1 LLTHNYTKNTLFKE
15 RSTKI
20 DLFFFCLSLCK
31 RITMINSV
39 RNTVLAILNKNNY
52 GYISPSDFNLFA
64 KQAQLDIF
72 DDYFY
77 QYNQLIN
84 KENARLSGTGYANI
98 TKGYEEV
105 IDMFSETKT
114 LTQNLLN
121 QYYLPSTSTTLDDY
135 YLINKVLCSSGGIY
149 QGEAEKVS
157 NNKITMLN
165 LSNLTSPTLEYPSYS
180 LQGVFINIFP
190 VQFNGAT
197 DIQAQYIRYPKAPNW
212 TYLNVANG
220 DPAFNQSNPDFQDFE
235 LSPDD
240 ETSLVFK
247 ILQYAGMS
255 IRDLQEAQFGA
266 EQEQMEEQ
274 KEN

>member
-1 LLTHNYTKNTLFKE
+1 
-15 RSTKI
+15 
-20 DLFFFCLSLCK
+20 
-31 RITMINSV
+31 MINSV
-39 RNTVLAILNKNNY
+39 RNTVLSILNKNNY

-84 KENARLSGTGYANI
+84 KENARLSGTGYADV
-98 TKGYEEV
+98 TKGYEEI
-105 IDMFSETKT
+105 IDMFSETRT
-114 LTQNLLN
+114 LTQSLLN
-121 QYYLPSTSTTLDDY
+121 QYYLPYQTTTLDDY
-135 YLINKVLCSSGGIY
+135 YIINKVLCSSGGIY

-157 NNKITMLN
+157 NSKITMLN
-165 LSNLTSPTLEYPSYS
+165 LSNLTSPTLEFPAYS
-180 LQGVFINIFP
+180 LQGAFINIFP
-190 VQFNGAT
+190 VQFNGVA

-255 IRDLQEAQFGA
+255 IRELQAVQFGA

>member
-1 LLTHNYTKNTLFKE
+1 
-15 RSTKI
+15 
-20 DLFFFCLSLCK
+20 
-31 RITMINSV
+31 
-39 RNTVLAILNKNNY
+39 LAILNKNNY
-52 GYISPSDFNLFA
+52 GYISPQDFNLFA

-121 QYYLPSTSTTLDDY
+121 QYFLPSQTTTSDDY

-157 NNKITMLN
+157 NSKITMLN
-165 LSNLTSPTLEYPSYS
+165 LSNLTSPTLEYPAYS
-180 LQGVFINIFP
+180 LQSSFITIFP
-190 VQFNGAT
+190 AQFNGAT
-197 DIQAQYIRYPKAPNW
+197 DVQAQYIRYPKEPNW

-220 DPAFNQSNPDFQDFE
+220 DPAFNQSNADFQDFE

-255 IRDLQEAQFGA
+255 IRDIQEAQFGA

>member
-1 LLTHNYTKNTLFKE
+1 
-15 RSTKI
+15 
-20 DLFFFCLSLCK
+20 
-31 RITMINSV
+31 MINSV
-39 RNTVLAILNKNNY
+39 RNTILAILNKNNY
-52 GYISPSDFNLFA
+52 GYISPADFNLFA

-84 KENARLSGTGYANI
+84 KENARLSGTGYADI
-98 TKGYEEV
+98 RKGYEEV

-114 LTQNLLN
+114 LNQNLLN
-121 QYYLPSTSTTLDDY
+121 QYFLPSQTTTGDDY
-135 YLINKVLCSSGGIY
+135 YLINKVLCFSGGILR
-149 QGEAEKVS
+149 GEAEKVS
-157 NNKITMLN
+157 NSKITMLN
-165 LSNLTSPTLEYPSYS
+165 LSNLTAPTLEYPAYNLEGS
-180 LQGVFINIFP
+180 FITIYP
-190 VQFNGAT
+190 AQFNGAT
-197 DIQAQYIRYPKAPNW
+197 DVQAQYIRYPKTPNW
-212 TYLNVANG
+212 TYLTVANG
-220 DPAFNQSNPDFQDFE
+220 DPAFNQSNADFQDFE

-255 IRDLQEAQFGA
+255 IRDIQEAQFGA

>member
-1 LLTHNYTKNTLFKE
+1 
-15 RSTKI
+15 
-20 DLFFFCLSLCK
+20 
-31 RITMINSV
+31 MINSV
-39 RNTVLAILNKNNY
+39 RNTILAILNKNNY
-52 GYISPSDFNLFA
+52 GYISPADFNLFA

-84 KENARLSGTGYANI
+84 KENARLSGSGYADVR
-98 TKGYEEV
+98 KGYEEV

-114 LTQNLLN
+114 LTQNILN
-121 QYYLPSTSTTLDDY
+121 QYFLPSQTTTEDDY
-135 YLINKVLCSSGGIY
+135 YLINKVLCFSNGVL

-157 NNKITMLN
+157 NSKITMLTG
-165 LSNLTSPTLEYPSYS
+165 SNLTSPTLAFPAYS
-180 LQGVFINIFP
+180 LQGSVMTIFP
-190 VQFNGAT
+190 GQFNGAT
-197 DIQAQYIRYPKAPNW
+197 DIQAQYIRYPKTPNW
-212 TYLNVANG
+212 TYIAVANG
-220 DPAFNQSNPDFQDFE
+220 DPAFNQSNADYQDFE

-255 IRDLQEAQFGA
+255 IRDIQEAQFGA

>member
-1 LLTHNYTKNTLFKE
+1 
-15 RSTKI
+15 
-20 DLFFFCLSLCK
+20 
-31 RITMINSV
+31 MINSV

-52 GYISPSDFNLFA
+52 GYISPQDFNLFA

>member
-1 LLTHNYTKNTLFKE
+1 
-15 RSTKI
+15 
-20 DLFFFCLSLCK
+20 
-31 RITMINSV
+31 MINSV

-52 GYISPSDFNLFA
+52 GYISPQDFNLFA

-121 QYYLPSTSTTLDDY
+121 QYFLPSQTTTSDDY

-157 NNKITMLN
+157 NSKITMLN
-165 LSNLTSPTLEYPSYS
+165 LSNLTSPTLEYPAYS
-180 LQGVFINIFP
+180 LQSSFITIFP
-190 VQFNGAT
+190 AQFNGAT
-197 DIQAQYIRYPKAPNW
+197 DVQAQYIRYPKEPNW

-220 DPAFNQSNPDFQDFE
+220 DPAFNQSNADFQDFE

-255 IRDLQEAQFGA
+255 IRDIQEAQFGA

>member
-1 LLTHNYTKNTLFKE
+1 
-15 RSTKI
+15 
-20 DLFFFCLSLCK
+20 
-31 RITMINSV
+31 MINSV

-121 QYYLPSTSTTLDDY
+121 QYFLPSQTTTSDDY

-157 NNKITMLN
+157 NSKITMLN
-165 LSNLTSPTLEYPSYS
+165 LSNLTSPTLEYPAYS
-180 LQGVFINIFP
+180 LQSSFITIFP
-190 VQFNGAT
+190 AQFNGAT
-197 DIQAQYIRYPKAPNW
+197 DVQAQYIRYPKEPNW

-220 DPAFNQSNPDFQDFE
+220 DPAFNQSNADFQDFE

-255 IRDLQEAQFGA
+255 IRDIQEAQFGA

>member
-1 LLTHNYTKNTLFKE
+1 
-15 RSTKI
+15 
-20 DLFFFCLSLCK
+20 
-31 RITMINSV
+31 MINSV

-52 GYISPSDFNLFA
+52 GYISPQDFNLFA

-84 KENARLSGTGYANI
+84 QENARVSGTGYANI

-105 IDMFSETKT
+105 IDLFSETKT

-121 QYYLPSTSTTLDDY
+121 QYFLPSQSTTGDDY
-135 YLINKVLCSSGGIY
+135 YLLNKILCFRNTVY

-157 NNKITMLN
+157 NSKITL
-165 LSNLTSPTLEYPSYS
+165 LTSSNLTSPTLIYPAYS
-180 LQGVFINIFP
+180 LQGAFITIFP
-190 VQFNGAT
+190 AQFNGAN
-197 DIQAQYIRYPKAPNW
+197 DVQAQYIRYPKDPNW
-212 TYLNVANG
+212 TYLSVANG
-220 DPAFNQSNPDFQDFE
+220 EPAFNQSNADFQDFE

-255 IRDLQEAQFGA
+255 IRDIQEAQFGA

>member
-1 LLTHNYTKNTLFKE
+1 
-15 RSTKI
+15 
-20 DLFFFCLSLCK
+20 
-31 RITMINSV
+31 MINSV
-39 RNTVLAILNKNNY
+39 RNTILAILNKNNY
-52 GYISPSDFNLFA
+52 GYISPADFNLFA

-84 KENARLSGTGYANI
+84 KENARLSGTGYADI
-98 TKGYEEV
+98 RKGYEEV

-114 LTQNLLN
+114 LNQNLLN
-121 QYYLPSTSTTLDDY
+121 QYFLPSQTTTGDDY
-135 YLINKVLCSSGGIY
+135 YLINKVLCSSGGVY

-157 NNKITMLN
+157 NSKITMLN
-165 LSNLTSPTLEYPSYS
+165 LSNLTAPTFQYPAYNLEGSFITIYPA
-180 LQGVFINIFP
+180 
-190 VQFNGAT
+190 QFNGAT
-197 DIQAQYIRYPKAPNW
+197 DVQAQYIRYPKTPNW
-212 TYLNVANG
+212 TYLTVANG
-220 DPAFNQSNPDFQDFE
+220 DPAFNQSNADFQDFE

-247 ILQYAGMS
+247 ILQYAGIS
-255 IRDLQEAQFGA
+255 IRDIQEAQFGA

>member
-1 LLTHNYTKNTLFKE
+1 
-15 RSTKI
+15 
-20 DLFFFCLSLCK
+20 
-31 RITMINSV
+31 MINSV
-39 RNTVLAILNKNNY
+39 RNTILAILNKNNY
-52 GYISPSDFNLFA
+52 GYISPADFNLFA

-84 KENARLSGTGYANI
+84 KENARMSGSGYADVR
-98 TKGYEEV
+98 KGYEEV

-114 LTQNLLN
+114 LNQNLLN
-121 QYYLPSTSTTLDDY
+121 QYFLPSQTTTGDDY
-135 YLINKVLCSSGGIY
+135 YLINKVLCFSGGILR
-149 QGEAEKVS
+149 GEAEKVS
-157 NNKITMLN
+157 NSKITMLN
-165 LSNLTSPTLEYPSYS
+165 SSNLTAPTLQYPAYNLEGS
-180 LQGVFINIFP
+180 FITIYP
-190 VQFNGAT
+190 AQFNGAT
-197 DIQAQYIRYPKAPNW
+197 DVQAQYIRYPKTPNW
-212 TYLNVANG
+212 TYLTVANG
-220 DPAFNQSNPDFQDFE
+220 DPAFNQSNADFQDFE

-255 IRDLQEAQFGA
+255 IRDIQEAQFGA

>member
-1 LLTHNYTKNTLFKE
+1 
-15 RSTKI
+15 
-20 DLFFFCLSLCK
+20 
-31 RITMINSV
+31 MINSV

-52 GYISPSDFNLFA
+52 GYISPQDFNLFA

-157 NNKITMLN
+157 NSKITMLN
-165 LSNLTSPTLEYPSYS
+165 LSNLTSPTLEYPAYS
-180 LQGVFINIFP
+180 LQSSFITIFP
-190 VQFNGAT
+190 AQFNGAT
-197 DIQAQYIRYPKAPNW
+197 DVQAQYIRYPKEPNW

-220 DPAFNQSNPDFQDFE
+220 DPAFNQSNADFQDFE

-255 IRDLQEAQFGA
+255 IRDIQEAQFGA

>member
-1 LLTHNYTKNTLFKE
+1 
-15 RSTKI
+15 
-20 DLFFFCLSLCK
+20 
-31 RITMINSV
+31 MINSV

-84 KENARLSGTGYANI
+84 QENARLVGTGYADI
-98 TKGYEEV
+98 RKGYEEV
-105 IDMFSETKT
+105 IDLFSETKT
-114 LTQNLLN
+114 LTQSTLN
-121 QYYLPSTSTTLDDY
+121 QYFLPSQSTTGDDY
-135 YLINKVLCSSGGIY
+135 YLINKVLCFSGGIF

-157 NNKITMLN
+157 NSQITLLN
-165 LSNLTSPTLEYPSYS
+165 NSMLTSPSLGFPAYS
-180 LQGVFINIFP
+180 LQGNLMTVFP
-190 VQFNGAT
+190 AQYNGAS

-212 TYLNVANG
+212 TFITVSDGA
-220 DPAFNQSNPDFQDFE
+220 PAFNQSAADFQDFE

-255 IRDLQEAQFGA
+255 IREIQAAQFGA
-266 EQEQMEEQ
+266 EQEIMEEQ

>member
-1 LLTHNYTKNTLFKE
+1 
-15 RSTKI
+15 
-20 DLFFFCLSLCK
+20 
-31 RITMINSV
+31 MINSV
-39 RNTVLAILNKNNY
+39 RNTILAILNKNNY
-52 GYISPSDFNLFA
+52 GYISPADFNLFA

-84 KENARLSGTGYANI
+84 KENARLSGTGYADI
-98 TKGYEEV
+98 RKGYEEV

-114 LTQNLLN
+114 LNQNLLN
-121 QYYLPSTSTTLDDY
+121 QYFLPSQTTTGDDY
-135 YLINKVLCSSGGIY
+135 YLINKVLCFSGGILR
-149 QGEAEKVS
+149 GEAEKVS
-157 NNKITMLN
+157 NSKITMLN
-165 LSNLTSPTLEYPSYS
+165 SSNLTAPTLQYPAYNLEGS
-180 LQGVFINIFP
+180 FITIYP
-190 VQFNGAT
+190 AQFNGAT
-197 DIQAQYIRYPKAPNW
+197 DVQAQYIRYPKTPNW
-212 TYLNVANG
+212 TYLTVANG
-220 DPAFNQSNPDFQDFE
+220 DPAFNQSNADFQDFE

-255 IRDLQEAQFGA
+255 IRDIQEAQFGA

>member
-1 LLTHNYTKNTLFKE
+1 
-15 RSTKI
+15 
-20 DLFFFCLSLCK
+20 
-31 RITMINSV
+31 MINSV
-39 RNTVLAILNKNNY
+39 RNTVLSILNKNNY
-52 GYISPSDFNLFA
+52 GYISPADFNLFA

-84 KENARLSGTGYANI
+84 QENARLSGTGYANV

-121 QYYLPSTSTTLDDY
+121 QYFLPSQATTFDDY
-135 YLINKVLCSSGGIY
+135 YLINKVLCFSNGIL

-157 NNKITMLN
+157 NSKITMLS
-165 LSNLTSPTLEYPSYS
+165 LSSLTSPTSSFPAYS
-180 LQGVFINIFP
+180 LQGAFINILP
-190 VQFNGAT
+190 AQFNGAT
-197 DIQAQYIRYPKAPNW
+197 DIQAQYIRYPKSPKW
-212 TYLNVANG
+212 TYINIAGG
-220 DPAFNQSNPDFQDFE
+220 DPAFNQGALDFQDFE

-247 ILQYAGMS
+247 ILQYSGMS
-255 IRDLQEAQFGA
+255 IRDIQAVQFGA

>member
-1 LLTHNYTKNTLFKE
+1 
-15 RSTKI
+15 
-20 DLFFFCLSLCK
+20 
-31 RITMINSV
+31 MINSV

-52 GYISPSDFNLFA
+52 GYISPQDFNLFA

-121 QYYLPSTSTTLDDY
+121 QYFLPSQNTTSDDY
-135 YLINKVLCSSGGIY
+135 YLLNKILCSSGGVY
-149 QGEAEKVS
+149 RGEAEKVS
-157 NNKITMLN
+157 NSKITMLN
-165 LSNLTSPTLEYPSYS
+165 LSNLTSPTLEYPAYS
-180 LQGVFINIFP
+180 LQSSFITIFP
-190 VQFNGAT
+190 AQFNGAT
-197 DIQAQYIRYPKAPNW
+197 DVQAQYIRYPKEPNW

-220 DPAFNQSNPDFQDFE
+220 DPAFNQSNADFQDFE

-255 IRDLQEAQFGA
+255 IRDIQEAQFGA

>member
-1 LLTHNYTKNTLFKE
+1 
-15 RSTKI
+15 
-20 DLFFFCLSLCK
+20 
-31 RITMINSV
+31 MINSV
-39 RNTVLAILNKNNY
+39 RNTILAILNKNNY
-52 GYISPSDFNLFA
+52 GYISPADFNLFA

-84 KENARLSGTGYANI
+84 KENARLSGSGYADVR
-98 TKGYEEV
+98 KGYEEV

-114 LTQNLLN
+114 LNQNLLN
-121 QYYLPSTSTTLDDY
+121 QYFLPSQTTTGDDY
-135 YLINKVLCSSGGIY
+135 YLINKVLCSSGGVY
-149 QGEAEKVS
+149 KGEAEKVS
-157 NNKITMLN
+157 NSKITMLN
-165 LSNLTSPTLEYPSYS
+165 SSNLTAPTLQYPAYNLEGS
-180 LQGVFINIFP
+180 FITIYP
-190 VQFNGAT
+190 AQFNGAT
-197 DIQAQYIRYPKAPNW
+197 DVQAQYIRYPKTPNW
-212 TYLNVANG
+212 TYLTVANG
-220 DPAFNQSNPDFQDFE
+220 DPAFNQSNADFQDFE

-255 IRDLQEAQFGA
+255 IRDIQEAQFGA

>member
-1 LLTHNYTKNTLFKE
+1 
-15 RSTKI
+15 
-20 DLFFFCLSLCK
+20 
-31 RITMINSV
+31 MINSV
-39 RNTVLAILNKNNY
+39 RNTILAILNKNNY
-52 GYISPSDFNLFA
+52 GYISPADFNLFA

-84 KENARLSGTGYANI
+84 KENARLSGSGYADVR
-98 TKGYEEV
+98 KGYEEV

-114 LTQNLLN
+114 LNQNLLN
-121 QYYLPSTSTTLDDY
+121 QYFLPSQTTTGDDY
-135 YLINKVLCSSGGIY
+135 YLINKVLCFSGGILR
-149 QGEAEKVS
+149 GEAEKVS
-157 NNKITMLN
+157 NSKITMLN
-165 LSNLTSPTLEYPSYS
+165 SSNLTAPTLQYPAYNLEGS
-180 LQGVFINIFP
+180 FITIYP
-190 VQFNGAT
+190 AQFNGAT
-197 DIQAQYIRYPKAPNW
+197 DVQAQYIRYPKTPNW
-212 TYLNVANG
+212 TYLTVANG
-220 DPAFNQSNPDFQDFE
+220 DPAFNQSNADFQDFE

-255 IRDLQEAQFGA
+255 IRDIQEAQFGA

>member
-1 LLTHNYTKNTLFKE
+1 
-15 RSTKI
+15 
-20 DLFFFCLSLCK
+20 
-31 RITMINSV
+31 MINSV

-52 GYISPSDFNLFA
+52 GYISPQDFNLFA

-121 QYYLPSTSTTLDDY
+121 QYFLPSQTTTSDDY
-135 YLINKVLCSSGGIY
+135 YLINKVLCSSGGVY

-157 NNKITMLN
+157 NSKITMLN
-165 LSNLTSPTLEYPSYS
+165 LSNLTSPTLEYPAYS
-180 LQGVFINIFP
+180 LQSSFITIFP
-190 VQFNGAT
+190 AQFNGPT
-197 DIQAQYIRYPKAPNW
+197 DVQAQYIRYPKEPNW

-220 DPAFNQSNPDFQDFE
+220 DPAFNQSNADFQDFE

-255 IRDLQEAQFGA
+255 IRDIQEAQFGA

>member
-1 LLTHNYTKNTLFKE
+1 
-15 RSTKI
+15 
-20 DLFFFCLSLCK
+20 
-31 RITMINSV
+31 MINSV
-39 RNTVLAILNKNNY
+39 RNTILAILNKNNY
-52 GYISPSDFNLFA
+52 GYISPADFNLFA

-84 KENARLSGTGYANI
+84 KENARLSGSGYADVR
-98 TKGYEEV
+98 KGYEEV

-121 QYYLPSTSTTLDDY
+121 QYFLPSQTTTGDDY
-135 YLINKVLCSSGGIY
+135 YLINKVLCFSGGILR
-149 QGEAEKVS
+149 GEAEKVS
-157 NNKITMLN
+157 NSKITMLN
-165 LSNLTSPTLEYPSYS
+165 SSNLTAPTLEYPAYNLEGS
-180 LQGVFINIFP
+180 FITIYP
-190 VQFNGAT
+190 AQFNGAT
-197 DIQAQYIRYPKAPNW
+197 DVQAQYIRYPKTPNW
-212 TYLNVANG
+212 TYLTVANG
-220 DPAFNQSNPDFQDFE
+220 DPAFNQSNADFQDFE

-255 IRDLQEAQFGA
+255 IRDIQEAQFGA

>member
-1 LLTHNYTKNTLFKE
+1 
-15 RSTKI
+15 
-20 DLFFFCLSLCK
+20 
-31 RITMINSV
+31 MINSV
-39 RNTVLAILNKNNY
+39 RTTVLAILNKNNY
-52 GYISPSDFNLFA
+52 GYISPQDFNLFA

-105 IDMFSETKT
+105 IDLFSVTNT
-114 LTQNLLN
+114 LAQNLLN
-121 QYYLPSTSTTLDDY
+121 QYFLPSQTTTGDDY
-135 YLINKVLCSSGGIY
+135 YLLNKVLCFRNTLY
-149 QGEAEKVS
+149 LGEAEKVS
-157 NNKITMLN
+157 NSKITMLN
-165 LSNLTSPTLEYPSYS
+165 SSNLTAPTLQYPAYNLEGS
-180 LQGVFINIFP
+180 FITIYP
-190 VQFNGAT
+190 AQFNGAT
-197 DIQAQYIRYPKAPNW
+197 DIQAQYIRYPKEPNW

-220 DPAFNQSNPDFQDFE
+220 EPAFNQSNADFQDFE

-255 IRDLQEAQFGA
+255 IRDIQEAQFGA

>member
-1 LLTHNYTKNTLFKE
+1 
-15 RSTKI
+15 
-20 DLFFFCLSLCK
+20 
-31 RITMINSV
+31 MINSV
-39 RNTVLAILNKNNY
+39 RNTILAILNKNNY
-52 GYISPSDFNLFA
+52 GYISPADFNLFA

-84 KENARLSGTGYANI
+84 KENARLSGSGYADVR
-98 TKGYEEV
+98 KGYEEV

-114 LTQNLLN
+114 LNQNLLN
-121 QYYLPSTSTTLDDY
+121 QYFLPSQTTTGDDY
-135 YLINKVLCSSGGIY
+135 YLINKVLCFSGGILR
-149 QGEAEKVS
+149 GEAEKVS
-157 NNKITMLN
+157 NSKITMLN
-165 LSNLTSPTLEYPSYS
+165 SSNLTAPTLEYPAYNLEGS
-180 LQGVFINIFP
+180 FITIYP
-190 VQFNGAT
+190 AQFNGAT
-197 DIQAQYIRYPKAPNW
+197 DVQAQYIRYPKTPNW
-212 TYLNVANG
+212 TYLTVANG
-220 DPAFNQSNPDFQDFE
+220 DPAFNQSNADFQDFE

-255 IRDLQEAQFGA
+255 IRDIQEAQFGA

>member
-1 LLTHNYTKNTLFKE
+1 
-15 RSTKI
+15 
-20 DLFFFCLSLCK
+20 
-31 RITMINSV
+31 MINSV

-157 NNKITMLN
+157 NSKITMLN
-165 LSNLTSPTLEYPSYS
+165 LSNLTSPTLEYPAYS
-180 LQGVFINIFP
+180 LQSSFITIFP
-190 VQFNGAT
+190 AQFNGAT
-197 DIQAQYIRYPKAPNW
+197 DVQAQYIRYPKEPNW

-220 DPAFNQSNPDFQDFE
+220 DPAFNQSNADFQDFE

-255 IRDLQEAQFGA
+255 IRDIQEAQFGA

>member
-1 LLTHNYTKNTLFKE
+1 
-15 RSTKI
+15 
-20 DLFFFCLSLCK
+20 
-31 RITMINSV
+31 MINSV
-39 RNTVLAILNKNNY
+39 RNTILAILNKNNY
-52 GYISPSDFNLFA
+52 GYISPADFNLFA

-84 KENARLSGTGYANI
+84 KENARLSGSGYADVR
-98 TKGYEEV
+98 KGYEEV

-114 LTQNLLN
+114 LNQNLLN
-121 QYYLPSTSTTLDDY
+121 QYFLPSQTTTGDDY
-135 YLINKVLCSSGGIY
+135 YLINKVLCFSGGILR
-149 QGEAEKVS
+149 GEAEKVS
-157 NNKITMLN
+157 NSKITMLN
-165 LSNLTSPTLEYPSYS
+165 LSNLTAPTLEYPAYNLEGS
-180 LQGVFINIFP
+180 FITIYP
-190 VQFNGAT
+190 AQFNGAT
-197 DIQAQYIRYPKAPNW
+197 DVQAQYIRYPKTPNW
-212 TYLNVANG
+212 TYLTVANG
-220 DPAFNQSNPDFQDFE
+220 DPAFNQSNADFQDFE

-255 IRDLQEAQFGA
+255 IRDIQEAQFGA

>member
-1 LLTHNYTKNTLFKE
+1 
-15 RSTKI
+15 
-20 DLFFFCLSLCK
+20 
-31 RITMINSV
+31 MINSV
-39 RNTVLAILNKNNY
+39 RNTILAILNKNNY
-52 GYISPSDFNLFA
+52 GYISPADFNLFA

-84 KENARLSGTGYANI
+84 KENARLSGSGYADI
-98 TKGYEEV
+98 RKGYEEV

-114 LTQNLLN
+114 LNQNLLN
-121 QYYLPSTSTTLDDY
+121 QYFLPSQTTTGDDY
-135 YLINKVLCSSGGIY
+135 YLINKVLCSSGGVY

-157 NNKITMLN
+157 NSKITMLN
-165 LSNLTSPTLEYPSYS
+165 LSNLTAPTFQYPAYNLEGSFITIYPA
-180 LQGVFINIFP
+180 
-190 VQFNGAT
+190 QFNGAT
-197 DIQAQYIRYPKAPNW
+197 DVQAQYIRYPKTPNW
-212 TYLNVANG
+212 TYLTVANG
-220 DPAFNQSNPDFQDFE
+220 DPAFNQSNADFQDFE

-255 IRDLQEAQFGA
+255 IRDIQEAQFGA

>member
-1 LLTHNYTKNTLFKE
+1 
-15 RSTKI
+15 
-20 DLFFFCLSLCK
+20 
-31 RITMINSV
+31 MINSV
-39 RNTVLAILNKNNY
+39 RNTILAILNKNNY
-52 GYISPSDFNLFA
+52 GYISPADFNLFA

-84 KENARLSGTGYANI
+84 KENARMSGSGYADVR
-98 TKGYEEV
+98 KGYEEV

-114 LTQNLLN
+114 LNQNLLN
-121 QYYLPSTSTTLDDY
+121 QYFLPSQTTTGDDY
-135 YLINKVLCSSGGIY
+135 YLINKVLCFSGGILR
-149 QGEAEKVS
+149 GEAEKVS
-157 NNKITMLN
+157 NSKITMLN
-165 LSNLTSPTLEYPSYS
+165 SSNLTAPTLQYPAYNLEGS
-180 LQGVFINIFP
+180 FITIYP

-197 DIQAQYIRYPKAPNW
+197 DVQAQYIRYPKTPNW
-212 TYLNVANG
+212 TYLTVANG
-220 DPAFNQSNPDFQDFE
+220 DPAFNQSNADFQDFE

-255 IRDLQEAQFGA
+255 IRDIQEAQFGA